1 VVVLGRRRDAL
12 AARREAMGFT
22 QESLAIRL
30 GVELSTVGRWER
42 GTLTPQPWRRRQIAE
57 VLDVSLDHLNVLLTA
72 TGDAAAEIGAVRPTP
87 AQATVKKMPWLDRAL
102 VLDDARDA
110 ARFAREVSASKISS
124 STFDHIDIEI
134 RRFATDYVSQPL
146 SELFVDIR
154 ELRADVFRLV
164 QSNRSP
170 VQMRELYLSASR
182 LSGLQAHICLDL
194 GHYRAAQTQAH
205 VAFLCGELAGHN
217 GILAWVRSLQSLV
230 AYWDGQLRDAVEFAR
245 DGARYFSR
253 GSIAARLPS
262 LEARA
267 SAGLGDKRGALA
279 ALERAQQA
287 RAFVGPEDDAGVF
300 TFPEAKQAVY
310 AGTTLLTVGDGDTAP
325 RAVQESSYALK
336 LYEAAAPADRSSG
349 DILAARLDLG
359 RAYLRQSDV
368 DGLADQLRVVLVAPQ
383 VRRTASI
390 VKRAAS
396 IGESLGSTRYA
407 NSPQSRQLR
416 EEIASFCAPPPALPP
431 AQEGVPT

>member
-1 VVVLGRRRDAL
+1 MSRNGGGGVGRRRDEL

-42 GTLTPQPWRRRQIAE
+42 GTLIPQPWRRHRIAE
-57 VLDVSLDHLNVLLTA
+57 LLNVSLEQLNEFLTA
-72 TGDAAAEIGAVRPTP
+72 TDDTVVDIGGV
-87 AQATVKKMPWLDRAL
+87 QATATHTTIKTTPWLDRAL

-110 ARFAREVSASKISS
+110 ARFARQVDASRVS
-124 STFDHIDIEI
+124 STTLERITIEI
-134 RRFATDYVSQPL
+134 RRFASDYVSQPL

-154 ELRADVFRLV
+154 ELRAEVFRLV
-164 QSNRSP
+164 QGNRSP

-205 VAFLCGELAGHN
+205 TSFICAELAGHN
-217 GILAWVRSLQSLV
+217 GMLAWVHGLQSLI
-230 AYWDGQLRDAVEFAR
+230 AFWDGQLLDAVEFAR
-245 DGARYFSR
+245 DGARYCSH

-267 SAGLGDKRGALA
+267 SASRGDKRSALA
-279 ALERAQQA
+279 ALTRARQA
-287 RAFVGPEDDAGVF
+287 RTFAGTEDDVGVF

-310 AGTTLLTVGDGDTAP
+310 AGTTLLTVGDEDSIP
-325 RAVQESSYALK
+325 NAVQESSHALS
-336 LYEAAAPADRSSG
+336 LYEAATPADRSSG
-349 DILAARLDLG
+349 DILAARLDIG
-359 RAYLRQSDV
+359 RAYLMQSDV
-368 DGLADQLRVVLVAPQ
+368 DGLADQLRFVLDVPQ

-396 IGESLGSTRYA
+396 IGEALAGPRYSD
-407 NSPQSRQLR
+407 SPQTRRLR
-416 EEIASFCAPPPALPP
+416 DEIASFCASPPALPP
-431 AQEGVPT
+431 A